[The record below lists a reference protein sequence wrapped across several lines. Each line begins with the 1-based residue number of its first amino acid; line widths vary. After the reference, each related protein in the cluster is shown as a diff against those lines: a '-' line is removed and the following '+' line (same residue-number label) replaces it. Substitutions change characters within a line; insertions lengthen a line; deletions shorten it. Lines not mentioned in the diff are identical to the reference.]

1 MDRQEID
8 KFLFVLFHVLI
19 SSLFKPFSGIFL
31 FQFCIFLA
39 SFFRLQKAKRTFTI
53 RFRHLLKTMHRYK
66 LVYYVDVNFSTD
78 KTEFYRVFFHL
89 FIRVFHILF
98 PYL

>member
-1 MDRQEID
+1 MQEI
-8 KFLFVLFHVLI
+8 FLRNLSDILYLTYNAEV
-19 SSLFKPFSGIFL
+19 
-31 FQFCIFLA
+31 
-39 SFFRLQKAKRTFTI
+39 KRIFTI

-78 KTEFYRVFFHL
+78 KTDFYRVFFHL
-89 FIRVFHILF
+89 FIRVFHIQF